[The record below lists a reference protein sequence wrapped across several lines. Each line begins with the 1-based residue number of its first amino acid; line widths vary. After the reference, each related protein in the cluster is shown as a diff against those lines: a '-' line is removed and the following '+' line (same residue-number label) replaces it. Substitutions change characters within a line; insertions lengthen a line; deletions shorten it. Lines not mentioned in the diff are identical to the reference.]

1 MNAPR
6 FVNAPSHVNAPRLDM
21 RGVHVSLPLRDGAVA
36 ALNDVSLTVE
46 AGEVLGLVGESGG
59 GKSMVA
65 RVIAGLLPEGATLR
79 GALDIDGRDV
89 IECTEEQMALHRGG
103 GAAICLQN
111 PRSALSPTRRVG
123 RQLVDRLVR
132 WQGMAPD
139 AAWRAAGE
147 RFAEVG
153 IREPERR
160 LRAFP
165 HELSGGMCQRVMIA
179 LALACRPRIVLADEP
194 TTGLDPT
201 LTKDILRLFR
211 EAAER
216 DGCGVIIIS
225 HDIASIAGTCD
236 RIAVLYAGTLVE
248 EGPARALVDAPQ
260 HPYTRSLLA
269 AVPEIGGRF
278 SAPLAGTM
286 PRLDA
291 PPAACPF
298 ADRCALVQDR
308 CRNELPAVSK
318 LAGDRAVRCF
328 RAGEVPLFDA
338 TEAPVRHDDAEASG
352 APIVVLEDVEV
363 RYASQFGRRGP
374 RALRGVSL
382 TLAPCETLGVVGE
395 SGCGKSTLARVI
407 MGLVPPTAG
416 RAVVGGVGY
425 REASRRDIRR
435 LRRDIQMVFQDPV
448 DSLNP
453 RMTVEQNVRDP
464 VRNAHEAVP
473 EVDERIDRVL
483 RRVGLGPEFRR
494 LHPRRL
500 SGGQAQR
507 AALARAL
514 IVEPRVLVLDEPTS
528 ALDVTVQAQILDLL
542 RALMA
547 EGTRSYV
554 FISHDLA
561 TVHGLCDRVAVLYLG
576 RIVEQG
582 PADEVLKGPRH
593 PYTRALVDAVPVLSG
608 GRTVEPAALKR
619 DLDEAWEAE
628 GCALEPRCPHAEA
641 ACRRP
646 QTLRD
651 LAPGHQVACWK
662 AERIGASAPTM
673 AEELR

>member
-1 MNAPR
+1 MNAPL
-6 FVNAPSHVNAPRLDM
+6 LDM
-21 RGVHVSLPLRDGAVA
+21 RGVQVSLPLRDGAVA
-36 ALNDVSLTVE
+36 ALNDVSLTV
-46 AGEVLGLVGESGG
+46 APGEVLGLVGESGG
-59 GKSMVA
+59 GKSMTA
-65 RVIAGLLPEGATLR
+65 RVIAGLLPEGADLR
-79 GALDIDGRDV
+79 GALDVDGRD
-89 IECTEEQMALHRGG
+89 IIASTEEEMALHRGS
-103 GAAICLQN
+103 GAAMCFQN

-123 RQLVDRLVR
+123 QQLVDRLVR
-132 WQGMAPD
+132 WQGMTPD
-139 AAWRAAGE
+139 TAWRAARE

-153 IREPERR
+153 IRDPERR

-179 LALACRPRIVLADEP
+179 LALACKPRIVLADEP

-201 LTKDILRLFR
+201 LTRDILGLFR

-216 DGCGVIIIS
+216 ERCGVIVIS
-225 HDIASIAGTCD
+225 HDIASIAGICD

-248 EGPARALVDAPQ
+248 EGPARALVDAPR
-260 HPYTRSLLA
+260 HPYTRALIA
-269 AVPEIGGRF
+269 AVPELDGRL
-278 SAPLAGTM
+278 SIPLAGSM
-286 PRLDA
+286 PRLGA

-298 ADRCALVQDR
+298 ADRCSLAEDR
-308 CRNELPAVSK
+308 CRRELPELETA
-318 LAGDRAVRCF
+318 ADGRAVRCF
-328 RAGEVPLFDA
+328 RAGEVPSSA
-338 TEAPVRHDDAEASG
+338 ETEPSARHDVSEGSG

-382 TLAPCETLGVVGE
+382 SLVPSETLGVVGE

-416 RAVVGGVGY
+416 RAAVAGVDY
-425 REASRRDIRR
+425 RAASRGEIRR

-453 RMTVEQNVRDP
+453 QMTVEQNVRDP
-464 VRNAHEAVP
+464 LRNAPEAFP
-473 EVDERIDRVL
+473 DIDERIDRVL
-483 RRVGLGPEFRR
+483 RQVGLGPRFRR
-494 LHPRRL
+494 LHPHRL

-507 AALARAL
+507 VAIARAL
-514 IVEPRVLVLDEPTS
+514 IVEPRVIVFDEPTS

-554 FISHDLA
+554 FVSHDLA

-582 PADEVLKGPRH
+582 PADEVLERPRH
-593 PYTRALVDAVPVLSG
+593 PYTRALVDAVPALSG
-608 GRTVEPAALKR
+608 DRTAAPAGLKR
-619 DLDEAWEAE
+619 DLDEAFEAE
-628 GCALEPRCPHAEA
+628 GCALEPRCPYAEA
-641 ACRRP
+641 ACANP

-651 LAPGHQVACWK
+651 LTRGHQVACWK
-662 AERIGASAPTM
+662 A
-673 AEELR
+673 

>member
-1 MNAPR
+1 
-6 FVNAPSHVNAPRLDM
+6 M

-59 GKSMVA
+59 GKSMLA
-65 RVIAGLLPEGATLR
+65 RVIAGLLPECASLS
-79 GALDIDGRDV
+79 GALEVDGLDI
-89 IECTEEQMALHRGG
+89 IASTEEEMALHRGC
-103 GAAICLQN
+103 GAAMCFQS

-132 WQGMAPD
+132 WQGMTPD

-160 LRAFP
+160 LRAWP

-179 LALACRPRIVLADEP
+179 LALACKPRILLADEP

-201 LTKDILRLFR
+201 LTRDILGLFR
-211 EAAER
+211 AAAER
-216 DGCGVIIIS
+216 EGCGVIVIS
-225 HDIASIAGTCD
+225 HDIASIAGICD

-248 EGPARALVDAPQ
+248 EGVARAVVDAPL
-260 HPYTRSLLA
+260 HPYTRALVA
-269 AVPEIGGRF
+269 AVPELDGRL
-278 SAPLAGTM
+278 SIPLAGTM

-298 ADRCALVQDR
+298 ADRCDLAEGR
-308 CRNELPAVSK
+308 CRSRRPEFATV
-318 LAGDRAVRCF
+318 ADGRAVRCF
-328 RAGEVPLFDA
+328 RAGEAPSPVAAKSAARRDA
-338 TEAPVRHDDAEASG
+338 AEESG
-352 APIVVLEDVEV
+352 APLVVLENVEV

-382 TLAPCETLGVVGE
+382 TLAPRETLGVVGE

-407 MGLVPPTAG
+407 LGLVPPSAG
-416 RAVVGGVGY
+416 RVVVNGVDL
-425 REASRRDIRR
+425 RAARRGDIRR

-453 RMTVEQNVRDP
+453 RMKVEENIRDP
-464 VRNAHEAVP
+464 LRNAGGAFP
-473 EVDERIDRVL
+473 EIDARIDRVL
-483 RRVGLGPEFRR
+483 EQVGLGSEFRR

-507 AALARAL
+507 VALARAL
-514 IVEPRVLVLDEPTS
+514 VVEPRIIVFDEPTS

-542 RALMA
+542 RTLMA
-547 EGTRSYV
+547 QGKRSYLFV
-554 FISHDLA
+554 SHDLA

-582 PADEVLKGPRH
+582 PADEVLGRPRH
-593 PYTRALVDAVPVLSG
+593 PYTRALVDAVPALAGDRPVVPTG
-608 GRTVEPAALKR
+608 LKR
-619 DLDEAWEAE
+619 DLDEAFEAE
-628 GCALEPRCPHAEA
+628 GCALEPRCPYADT
-641 ACRRP
+641 ACAKP

-651 LAPGHQVACWK
+651 LTPGHQVACWQ
-662 AERIGASAPTM
+662 AEHLSNR
-673 AEELR
+673 R

>member
-1 MNAPR
+1 
-6 FVNAPSHVNAPRLDM
+6 M

-236 RIAVLYAGTLVE
+236 RHRRSLRGHAGRGGSRPRPGGRAAAPLHPLAPRRGTRDRRAPFGTARRDHATPRRSARGLPVR
-248 EGPARALVDAPQ
+248 GPVRPGAGPLPQRAAGGLEAGGRPR
-260 HPYTRSLLA
+260 RSLL
-269 AVPEIGGRF
+269 
-278 SAPLAGTM
+278 
-286 PRLDA
+286 PR
-291 PPAACPF
+291 
-298 ADRCALVQDR
+298 RR
-308 CRNELPAVSK
+308 GS
-318 LAGDRAVRCF
+318 AVRCNGSA
-328 RAGEVPLFDA
+328 R
-338 TEAPVRHDDAEASG
+338 
-352 APIVVLEDVEV
+352 
-363 RYASQFGRRGP
+363 
-374 RALRGVSL
+374 
-382 TLAPCETLGVVGE
+382 
-395 SGCGKSTLARVI
+395 ST
-407 MGLVPPTAG
+407 
-416 RAVVGGVGY
+416 
-425 REASRRDIRR
+425 
-435 LRRDIQMVFQDPV
+435 
-448 DSLNP
+448 
-453 RMTVEQNVRDP
+453 
-464 VRNAHEAVP
+464 
-473 EVDERIDRVL
+473 
-483 RRVGLGPEFRR
+483 
-494 LHPRRL
+494 
-500 SGGQAQR
+500 
-507 AALARAL
+507 
-514 IVEPRVLVLDEPTS
+514 
-528 ALDVTVQAQILDLL
+528 
-542 RALMA
+542 
-547 EGTRSYV
+547 
-554 FISHDLA
+554 
-561 TVHGLCDRVAVLYLG
+561 
-576 RIVEQG
+576 
-582 PADEVLKGPRH
+582 
-593 PYTRALVDAVPVLSG
+593 
-608 GRTVEPAALKR
+608 
-619 DLDEAWEAE
+619 
-628 GCALEPRCPHAEA
+628 
-641 ACRRP
+641 
-646 QTLRD
+646 
-651 LAPGHQVACWK
+651 
-662 AERIGASAPTM
+662 
-673 AEELR
+673 

>member
-1 MNAPR
+1 M
-6 FVNAPSHVNAPRLDM
+6 NAPRLDM
-21 RGVHVSLPLRDGAVA
+21 RGVHVSLPLRGGAVA
-36 ALNDVSLTVE
+36 AVNDVSLTVA

-59 GKSMVA
+59 GKTMVA
-65 RVIAGLLPEGATLR
+65 RVIAGLLPEGAVLR
-79 GALDIDGRDV
+79 GALDVDGHDV
-89 IECTEEQMALHRGG
+89 VGLTEEQMALHRGR
-103 GAAICLQN
+103 GAAMCFQN

-132 WQGMAPD
+132 WQGMSPD

-179 LALACRPRIVLADEP
+179 LALACRPRILLADEP

-211 EAAER
+211 EAAVR
-216 DGCGVIIIS
+216 DGCAVIIIS

-248 EGPARALVDAPQ
+248 LGGARAVVDVPQ

-269 AVPEIGGRF
+269 AVPEIDGRA
-278 SAPLAGTM
+278 SMPLAGTM
-286 PRLDA
+286 PRLGA
-291 PPAACPF
+291 SPVACPF
-298 ADRCALVQDR
+298 AERCVLVDDR
-308 CRNELPAVSK
+308 CRRELPAV
-318 LAGDRAVRCF
+318 ATGADGRAVRCF
-328 RAGEVPLFDA
+328 RAGEVPPLDA
-338 TEAPVRHDDAEASG
+338 AEAAPHDDAAEAGG

-382 TLAPCETLGVVGE
+382 TLFPRETLGVVGE

-407 MGLVPPTAG
+407 MGLVSPTAG
-416 RAVVGGVGY
+416 RAEVGGVGY
-425 REASRRDIRR
+425 REANRGDIRR

-464 VRNAHEAVP
+464 VRNAAEALR
-473 EVDERIDRVL
+473 EIDGRIERVL
-483 RRVGLGPEFRR
+483 RRVGLGPEFRP
-494 LHPRRL
+494 LHPRHL

-507 AALARAL
+507 VAIARAL
-514 IVEPRVLVLDEPTS
+514 IVEPRVIVFDEPTS
-528 ALDVTVQAQILDLL
+528 ALDVTVQAQLLDLL
-542 RALMA
+542 RTLRA

-576 RIVEQG
+576 RIVELG
-582 PADEVLKGPRH
+582 PADEVLTRPRH
-593 PYTRALVDAVPVLSG
+593 PYTRALVDAVPALSG
-608 GRTVEPAALKR
+608 GRTAEPRGLKR
-619 DLDEAWEAE
+619 DLEEAWEAE

-641 ACRRP
+641 ECRRP
-646 QTLRD
+646 QALRD
-651 LAPGHQVACWK
+651 LAHDHQVACWK
-662 AERIGASAPTM
+662 FERLTM
-673 AEELR
+673 AEA